1 MTARVEIPEGR
12 ICVLYVQA
20 HGDMST
26 PAFMQSLIMRHL
38 DPARVEVH
46 VACPRADG
54 TVPDALRAMRAVPG
68 ARVRPVRF
76 APSLHRRAVADV
88 ARAVAAEGPAAAA
101 SLAALAA
108 YVRRRRIDVVQ
119 STERPREVLYA
130 YALGALTGART
141 VVHLNSTPA
150 DWMTGRA
157 QWAMRRAD
165 AVICVSRAVAD
176 EAVARGQPRQRA
188 HVVLNG
194 LDLAAWAPDAGG
206 SAVRAELGVP
216 ADALMLSIIARVV
229 PSKGHGELLE
239 ALGRL
244 RDDLPPFRL
253 VVVGD
258 DDASPGVMPEGFSQM
273 AALRAR
279 SRRLG
284 LEDRVIFAGTRADVR
299 RILAATDIY
308 AMPSRDEAFGMSF
321 AEAMAMGCPV
331 VAVDAGGVREV
342 VAHARTGL
350 LSRPGDVA
358 GLATNIARL
367 AHDPALRGTLG
378 SAGRA
383 RVEGE
388 LNAARMAAQVEGVY
402 RALLSSNRRAR
413 PVPAPAMSELVLGR
427 RSP

>member
-1 MTARVEIPEGR
+1 MARAGIPARRAEGR
-12 ICVLYVQA
+12 IRVLYVQA

-26 PAFMQSLIMRHL
+26 PAFIQSLIMRHL

-46 VACPRADG
+46 VACPQANG
-54 TVPDALRAMRAVPG
+54 TVPDALRAMQAVPG
-68 ARVRPVRF
+68 AHVRPTRF
-76 APSLHRRAVADV
+76 APSMHRRAAADV

-108 YVRRRRIDVVQ
+108 YARRCGIDVVQ
-119 STERPREVLYA
+119 STERPREVLYGW
-130 YALGALTGART
+130 ALGALTGART

-165 AVICVSRAVAD
+165 AVVCVSRAVAD
-176 EAVARGQPRQRA
+176 EAVARGQPRERA

-194 LDLAAWAPDAGG
+194 LDLADWAGG
-206 SAVRAELGVP
+206 AGGAGGAAVRAELGVP

-299 RILAATDIY
+299 PILAATDIY

-342 VAHARTGL
+342 VLDGRTGL
-350 LSRPGDVA
+350 LSPPDDVA
-358 GLATNIARL
+358 ALAANIARL
-367 AHDPALRGTLG
+367 AGDPALRRAMG

-388 LNAARMAAQVEGVY
+388 LNAARMAAQVELVY
-402 RALLSSNRRAR
+402 RALLSSDRATDGRRA
-413 PVPAPAMSELVLGR
+413 A
-427 RSP
+427 